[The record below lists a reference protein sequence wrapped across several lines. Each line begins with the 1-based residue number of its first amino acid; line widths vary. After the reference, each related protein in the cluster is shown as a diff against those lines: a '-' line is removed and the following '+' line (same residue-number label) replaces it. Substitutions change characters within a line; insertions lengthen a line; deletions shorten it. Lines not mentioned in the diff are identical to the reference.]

1 MLVKS
6 GLHCNIFLRREKENL
21 IVIHP
26 QRNQVHLQPSK
37 TSQHPRQHIQSSPF
51 HRIILVSSLSV
62 VCFLLFSHLIL
73 IYLQHHICPQSPPP
87 APNEDSVHYSVQAS
101 SVTLPSQLPPPTTQ
115 PPPPPLP
122 AKNKDMHIYQNTNST
137 TFYAVSVF

>member
-1 MLVKS
+1 MPTLKKFTAPRKTDS
-6 GLHCNIFLRREKENL
+6 PSSPSTQSSTPSTFKNATA
-21 IVIHP
+21 
-26 QRNQVHLQPSK
+26 SK
-37 TSQHPRQHIQSSPF
+37 TTHSLSSPF
-51 HRIILVSSLSV
+51 HRIILVSSLTV
-62 VCFLLFSHLIL
+62 VCFLLFSRLIL
-73 IYLQHHICPQSPPP
+73 IYLQHHICPQSSPP

-101 SVTLPSQLPPPTTQ
+101 SVTLSSHLPLPTTQ